1 MFADKN
7 MDKHTKTRL
16 IVSVTTIALCLLG
29 GGVLVVWHNPSV
41 AGAHQS
47 MIMQMSH
54 NTALCMLL
62 SSLALFSLL
71 IRQFLLLKICALFMG
86 IIGGLKLLELLTG
99 FTLHVDYW
107 FITQAKISEFKGAV
121 MAPASAVCV
130 ALTSLSLML
139 FKGDGKRAISIVFLN
154 LINLVITFIALLSQ
168 GIGILPAFVWL
179 GIRMAPHTAIGFS
192 LFSITL
198 IIYLHRYAV
207 DAFNQLNFFKRIA
220 AGFAF
225 MAILVTAIGS
235 IAVMQIHTVSA
246 LAHELYEKPL
256 KTANAAQRIRTDID
270 SLNRQLKNVAIQ
282 KAVEEFQDI
291 PSILSKNE
299 TRFSD
304 NIISM
309 RTSDPSLKEL
319 LDQLESEFKGWS
331 QFTRDSWRLLE
342 KGEFE
347 IYASRTVYDG
357 QQYVIAMDEK
367 LANISDQAQQN
378 IIGINRSVASIEE
391 EAKKLVVV
399 FVIGFLLAGLVVAS
413 LITRSLNSQLQKL
426 RQAMTAIASEKN
438 APIIPFLHHPEEI
451 GEMARTL
458 QVFQES
464 LLARRD
470 LETRLLQVVEAMP
483 NGIIMINSD
492 GIMEIVNIQAEKI
505 FGYDRS
511 ELLNQ
516 KIEKLIPPEVAKEHS
531 QNRNSFF
538 AHPSPRQMGAGREL
552 FGLRR
557 DGSEFPLEIG
567 LAPVNTKS
575 GMKVLASIV
584 DITERRKAELALN
597 ESREKLELT
606 TRVNQIGIWEYIPA
620 EGKLIWN
627 DAMFEIYGR
636 KKNYFTAD
644 YQAWKQ
650 NIHPSDLEHT
660 ERQLQ
665 DAIQNLTSFN
675 CKYRIIQPDGTIKHL
690 HAKAEIEDKGQLR
703 MLGTCMDVTR
713 EELALAKIHDLEVL
727 RSAIVESSEDAII
740 SKTPT
745 GIVTS
750 WNLGAQNMFGFS
762 AKEAIGRSIK
772 DLVFPPE
779 LLQEEETL
787 LAQVRTGAVVKHLE
801 TKRQCKD
808 NRIIDV
814 SITLSPIKDADGN
827 ITGISAIKRDITES
841 IKTANILAARTLEL
855 EHSNQELARS
865 NKELETFAYVA
876 SHDLKSPLRG
886 IAQLSAWIEE
896 DLASNETDSVVE
908 HTHLLRNRI
917 QRMEKLLDDLLVFYR
932 AGKAEGQIVPVDVN
946 QMVREV
952 FEIQNNKPGLRLE
965 IAASLPS
972 FSTLSTPFELIIRN
986 LFSNAIKH
994 HDKDEGVISVSAKI
1008 LNKEYFEFSVSDDGP
1023 GIPEKFHQRV
1033 FGMFQT
1039 LKPRDELEGSGMGLA
1054 LIKKIVESYGG
1065 YVTLESIGRGTRF
1078 SFSWPQ
1084 HIRRRTEN
1092 D

>member
-1 MFADKN
+1 MITNRIDQYS
-7 MDKHTKTRL
+7 KTR
-16 IVSVTTIALCLLG
+16 IVVSVIAVALCALG
-29 GGVLVVWHNPSV
+29 SSVLFVWHHS
-41 AGAHQS
+41 GAFGANQFL
-47 MIMQMSH
+47 ITQMAY
-54 NTALCMLL
+54 NTALCILL
-62 SSLALFSLL
+62 SSIALFSLL
-71 IRQFLLLKICALFMG
+71 IRKFLLLKICALLMA
-86 IIGGLKLLELLTG
+86 IPSSIKLLQLLTG
-99 FTLHVDYW
+99 LTFHIDYW
-107 FITQAKISEFKGAV
+107 FITEATVSKFNGV
-121 MAPASAVCV
+121 TMAPASAVCICL
-130 ALTSLSLML
+130 ASLSLML
-139 FKGDGKRAISIVFLN
+139 FNDAGKRAIPIVFLN

-168 GIGILPAFVWL
+168 GIGVLPAFVWL
-179 GIRMAPHTAIGFS
+179 GIRMAPHTAIGLS
-192 LFSITL
+192 LFSIAL
-198 IIYLHRYAV
+198 IIYLHKHAI
-207 DAFNQLNFFKRIA
+207 DAFNQLNFFKRIT

-225 MAILVTAIGS
+225 MVILVTAIGS
-235 IAVMQIHTVSA
+235 IAVMQIHTVSE

-256 KTANAAQRIRTDID
+256 KISNATQNIKNDID
-270 SLNRQLKNVAIQ
+270 LLNRHLKNIAVQQAVA
-282 KAVEEFQDI
+282 EFQDI
-291 PSILSKNE
+291 PSIISNTKK
-299 TRFSD
+299 RFSE
-304 NIISM
+304 NILSI
-309 RTSDPSLKEL
+309 RTSDPSLKNA
-319 LDQLESEFKGWS
+319 LEDLATEFTDWN
-331 QFTRDSWRLLE
+331 QFTQESWQLLE

-347 IYASRTVYDG
+347 LYSLRTVQDG
-357 QQYVIAMDEK
+357 QQYVTSMEEK
-367 LANISDQAQQN
+367 LAAINSEAQQK
-378 IIGINRSVASIEE
+378 IIGINRSVTAIEE
-391 EAKKLVVV
+391 QAKQLVVV
-399 FVIGFLLAGLVVAS
+399 FVTGFLLAGLVVAG

-438 APIIPFLHHPEEI
+438 TPVIPFLHHPEEV

-458 QVFQES
+458 QVFQDS

-492 GIMEIVNIQAEKI
+492 GIIEIVNVQAEKI

-516 KIEKLIPPEVAKEHS
+516 KVEKLIPPAAAKDHA

-538 AHPSPRQMGAGREL
+538 TDPSPRQMGAGREL

-575 GMKVLASIV
+575 GLKVLASIV
-584 DITERRKAELALN
+584 DITERRKAEKALN

-606 TRVNQIGIWEYIPA
+606 TRVNQIGIWEYTPA
-620 EGKLIWN
+620 EGKLTWN

-650 NIHPSDLEHT
+650 NIHPSDIEFT
-660 ERQLQ
+660 EKQLQ
-665 DAIQNLTSFN
+665 DAIKNLASFN
-675 CKYRIIQPDGTIKHL
+675 CKFRIIQPDGTIKHL
-690 HAKAEIEDKGQLR
+690 HAKAEVEEKGQLR

-713 EELALAKIHDLEVL
+713 EELALAKIHNLEVL

-750 WNLGAQNMFGFS
+750 WNLGAHNMFGFS
-762 AKEAIGRSIK
+762 AKEAIGQSIK
-772 DLVFPPE
+772 DLIFPPE
-779 LLQEEETL
+779 LMQEEEIL

-801 TKRQCKD
+801 TKRRCKD

-827 ITGISAIKRDITES
+827 ITGISAIMRDITES
-841 IKTANILAARTLEL
+841 IRTTITLAARTSEL

-896 DLASNETDSVVE
+896 DLASNETSSVIE

-932 AGKAEGQIVPVDVN
+932 AGKAEGQITAVDVS
-946 QMVREV
+946 QMAREI
-952 FEIQNNKPGLRLE
+952 FEIQNNKPGLHLE
-965 IAASLPS
+965 IVAPLPS

-994 HDKDEGVISVSAKI
+994 HDKNEGVITVSAKI
-1008 LNKEYFEFSVSDDGP
+1008 LDKDYFEFSVSDDGP

-1065 YVTLESIGRGTRF
+1065 YITLESSGRGARF

-1092 D
+1092 G